1 MRREKISEIINN
13 INSQYIEE
21 AAVYTGEEKRQ
32 SPYVWLKWSAVAAG
46 IVLIIFLNMAIL
58 GRTHTVTLDNGDT
71 IKFVKNKSLG
81 NSVEGKIECDTRDL
95 TEEEIQQLFHD
106 LPVEAYGLFDV
117 DNHQLFLL
125 KGMIGDVRLYITTI
139 DSLFDDVENM
149 GYTNTSII
157 EGIPVHGGYFYRRE
171 ENLGVVCNAGFTV
184 GNSTVYLECTEE
196 YKNAKAARNQIA
208 QAVYNLIENGEINL
222 EQIVK

>member
-1 MRREKISEIINN
+1 MKREKISEIISN
-13 INSQYIEE
+13 INSEYIEE
-21 AAVYTGEEKRQ
+21 AAVYTGKKKRQ
-32 SPYVWLKWSAVAAG
+32 GRYVWLKWSVAVAS

-58 GRTHTVTLDNGDT
+58 GCTYTVTLENGDT
-71 IKFVKNKSLG
+71 IKFVKNKSSG

-139 DSLFDDVENM
+139 DSLFDD
-149 GYTNTSII
+149 
-157 EGIPVHGGYFYRRE
+157 GIPVHGGYFYRRE
-171 ENLGVVCNAGFTV
+171 ENLEVVCNAGFTV

-222 EQIVK
+222 EQIVE

>member
-1 MRREKISEIINN
+1 MRREKISEIISD
-13 INSQYIEE
+13 INSEYIEE
-21 AAVYTGEEKRQ
+21 AAVYTGKKKRQ
-32 SPYVWLKWSAVAAG
+32 GRYVWLKWSVAVAS
-46 IVLIIFLNMAIL
+46 IVLIIFLNTAIL

-95 TEEEIQQLFHD
+95 TEEEIQQLFN
-106 LPVEAYGLFDV
+106 V

-171 ENLGVVCNAGFTV
+171 ENLEVVSNAGFTM

>member
-1 MRREKISEIINN
+1 MKREKISEIISN
-13 INSQYIEE
+13 INSEYIEE
-21 AAVYTGEEKRQ
+21 AAVYTGKKKRQ
-32 SPYVWLKWSAVAAG
+32 GRYVWLKWSVAVAS
-46 IVLIIFLNMAIL
+46 IVLIIFLNVAIL
-58 GRTHTVTLDNGDT
+58 GCTYTVTLENGDT
-71 IKFVKNKSLG
+71 IKFVKNKSSG

-171 ENLGVVCNAGFTV
+171 ENLEVVCNAGFTV

-222 EQIVK
+222 EQIVE